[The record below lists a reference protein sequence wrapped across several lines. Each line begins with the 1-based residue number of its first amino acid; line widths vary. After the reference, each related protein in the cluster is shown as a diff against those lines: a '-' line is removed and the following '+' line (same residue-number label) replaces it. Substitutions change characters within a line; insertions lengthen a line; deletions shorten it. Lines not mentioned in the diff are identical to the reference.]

1 MLTSPEF
8 LIETEAL
15 KKEFEKLAAADRP
28 SWPLQRPVRVASP
41 PVESREAGPEIVDFV
56 GHLKVHLDRWGLM
69 KLVDWDLPE
78 PQGPLFD
85 DQLPLAAPASPT
97 HGVRIT
103 LPLHYPLQGDD
114 DLLRQIKEYQQQAM
128 KDQGLPTHL
137 AAIGNHEQFAQFFRV
152 IHVETTLRSRWAE
165 KAPPHA
171 VGLIESAAAKVLEAR
186 IYGTPIEALC
196 GHVWVPS
203 RDPKQL
209 PVCEKCKGIYEM
221 YRAFHDGLH
230 DTPKD

>member
-1 MLTSPEF
+1 MKAASKKLASARNRLLGVVGRLLTSPEF

-15 KKEFEKLAAADRP
+15 KKESEKLAAADRP

-137 AAIGNHEQFAQFFRV
+137 AAIGNHDQFAQFFRL
-152 IHVETTLRSRWAE
+152 IRVETTLRSRWAE

-171 VGLIESAAAKVLEAR
+171 VGLIESAAAKVLKRTPDTIHRMRKR
-186 IYGTPIEALC
+186 IATLRSGKRKVL
-196 GHVWVPS
+196 S
-203 RDPKQL
+203 
-209 PVCEKCKGIYEM
+209 KG
-221 YRAFHDGLH
+221 RG
-230 DTPKD
+230 